1 MTEEKTTAPG
11 LREAIDAFRANEIGV
26 ILRAAGVA
34 DIPKTKDGKTALW
47 LKLIGDPARIKKAL
61 TQITPRCRKA
71 LELLQVAGDEIRT
84 IRYRT
89 LLSRAGLLEKE
100 SKQHA
105 PQATWHQP
113 RFEDA
118 RDPVTF
124 EEIVAVL
131 LKYGLIWTHT
141 LPGDALP
148 TAKLGFE
155 AGRFVYIPQEIAVH
169 LPPPSQR
176 ELGEPEIQHILNGSA
191 RICQRDLYLIWSIG
205 REMPLQLT
213 NNQLLRSADL
223 KRIAPQLLMPEKLA
237 TGKKEGDYRR
247 IFFLRRLLTALG
259 LFRAGQPP
267 AGQTLEAVPD
277 PSLLSLE
284 PTDRVR
290 ASFQTWRDG
299 AWWNELWTTAPT
311 RAGQGTADFAPK
323 EVVRAR
329 GKILDTLILLAK
341 SGREWIGL
349 EEISDYLH
357 DHDYEFLIDRTTAEH
372 QYTYSYY
379 NRTPASPYAYNTLNW
394 TWEKYLRD
402 EEAGWEGVEAVF
414 IRAVLTE
421 GLYWLGL
428 LDLGYLRPVTPAGGS
443 APDGLLAVRLT
454 DMGHWLLLGDKV
466 PEIPAESGRVILQPN
481 FHIFAFDPISDS
493 VLAKLDSFAVRLR
506 AERAVEYEI
515 TRESVYRAQQA
526 GHRAGDLIAWLTKI
540 TAAPVP
546 QNVGRTMQEWQE
558 AFEQLVIR
566 PRVGWVQAA
575 SPEAI
580 DALLALPGLQT
591 VILKRVTP
599 TSLLIRADKADDIEL
614 ALLIAGELPGRASRP
629 EDARRASI
637 TIASD
642 GAIAFAHAVPSLYVY
657 GYLHPFVDE
666 TAAGWRITGDSVAR
680 ARAANLDALAIIRE
694 LETLALGGVPPL
706 LQRRIKAWCKHFG
719 DASLSRVTLLRF
731 RDQPTTDELLADP
744 ELQPYLQPFH
754 PEAKLGLVAVIAEN
768 IETVRTLLAE
778 RGVELQN
785 VATGT

>member
-1 MTEEKTTAPG
+1 
-11 LREAIDAFRANEIGV
+11 
-26 ILRAAGVA
+26 
-34 DIPKTKDGKTALW
+34 
-47 LKLIGDPARIKKAL
+47 
-61 TQITPRCRKA
+61 
-71 LELLQVAGDEIRT
+71 
-84 IRYRT
+84 
-89 LLSRAGLLEKE
+89 
-100 SKQHA
+100 
-105 PQATWHQP
+105 
-113 RFEDA
+113 
-118 RDPVTF
+118 
-124 EEIVAVL
+124 
-131 LKYGLIWTHT
+131 
-141 LPGDALP
+141 
-148 TAKLGFE
+148 
-155 AGRFVYIPQEIAVH
+155 
-169 LPPPSQR
+169 
-176 ELGEPEIQHILNGSA
+176 
-191 RICQRDLYLIWSIG
+191 
-205 REMPLQLT
+205 
-213 NNQLLRSADL
+213 
-223 KRIAPQLLMPEKLA
+223 
-237 TGKKEGDYRR
+237 
-247 IFFLRRLLTALG
+247 
-259 LFRAGQPP
+259 
-267 AGQTLEAVPD
+267 
-277 PSLLSLE
+277 
-284 PTDRVR
+284 
-290 ASFQTWRDG
+290 
-299 AWWNELWTTAPT
+299 
-311 RAGQGTADFAPK
+311 
-323 EVVRAR
+323 
-329 GKILDTLILLAK
+329 
-341 SGREWIGL
+341 
-349 EEISDYLH
+349 
-357 DHDYEFLIDRTTAEH
+357 
-372 QYTYSYY
+372 
-379 NRTPASPYAYNTLNW
+379 LNW